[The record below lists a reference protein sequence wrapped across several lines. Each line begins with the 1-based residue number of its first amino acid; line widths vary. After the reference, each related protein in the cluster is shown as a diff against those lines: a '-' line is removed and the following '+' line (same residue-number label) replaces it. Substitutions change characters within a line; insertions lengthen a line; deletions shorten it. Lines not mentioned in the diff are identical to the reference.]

1 MTFDTS
7 APDTPP
13 DPGIAP
19 AVSSGNRL
27 RLRAGAL
34 LLNGRLLGV
43 VLFLVVSGLVAQTL
57 LIAPETPSRRVL
69 SDLYM
74 ASYDAL
80 ISTKSAYTPD
90 LVFARPASATIAGRP
105 FAPSAV
111 SDSGARSSA
120 KPSFKTPSS
129 KTVSGSKSVS
139 KVFKY
144 PARTRGD
151 QAVEKWRGTVRNK
164 QARAA
169 EWRRLGIVLALFQRP
184 GALEALAHVGDQF
197 PLPPA
202 QPRPKRA
209 AITGNSDVDPFG
221 HGRVGINAG
230 QELAAWQALYGAQT
244 INATQ
249 VPGLRNTLKQLRLG
263 WFENVALAQLYQ
275 KAGLHAEAASAAEA
289 ADGSARNVRELENV
303 QINGIGLGCLLALCY
318 GISAIARR
326 LHQNRNRR
334 DEQAARAFY
343 AQTYAPAPS
352 TAFHV
357 NSAPLAEVEAGRVS
371 RAPFPLSLLDAPPAM
386 VASGLLVAFIV
397 YLVGHTVFGLLLGY
411 AMRPF
416 APRLDGLNYT
426 QLLRVYSALRY
437 ALYLPIFLVPLYA
450 LRARIA
456 SAMQSSR
463 PLTMRALLAH
473 LGYRCRSLFAE
484 AKAGTV
490 AYLLLMPGLL
500 LAGAASH
507 FLFHRFHTP
516 VNPAQFETMTALQL
530 PDKIMIFVMAAVI
543 APIVEETMFR
553 GLLYSALHE
562 RFGIMGA
569 AMLSA
574 AIFSLVHPTLPGGF
588 LTIWAIGIAL
598 ALVYEKRGSLLPGMI
613 LHGIHNGLIT
623 LLGFAV
629 FGQ

>member
-1 MTFDTS
+1 M
-7 APDTPP
+7 
-13 DPGIAP
+13 
-19 AVSSGNRL
+19 
-27 RLRAGAL
+27 
-34 LLNGRLLGV
+34 
-43 VLFLVVSGLVAQTL
+43 
-57 LIAPETPSRRVL
+57 
-69 SDLYM
+69 
-74 ASYDAL
+74 
-80 ISTKSAYTPD
+80 
-90 LVFARPASATIAGRP
+90 
-105 FAPSAV
+105 
-111 SDSGARSSA
+111 
-120 KPSFKTPSS
+120 
-129 KTVSGSKSVS
+129 
-139 KVFKY
+139 
-144 PARTRGD
+144 
-151 QAVEKWRGTVRNK
+151 
-164 QARAA
+164 
-169 EWRRLGIVLALFQRP
+169 GIVLALFQRP
-184 GALEALAHVGDQF
+184 GALDALAHVGDKF

-221 HGRVGINAG
+221 HGQTGIDAA
-230 QELAAWQALYGAQT
+230 QELVAWQALYSTRT
-244 INATQ
+244 ITATQ

-263 WFENVALAQLYQ
+263 WFENVALAQLYR
-275 KAGLHAEAASAAEA
+275 KAGLHSEAVRAAEA
-289 ADGSARNVRELENV
+289 ADHSARNTRELENV
-303 QINGIGLGCLLALCY
+303 QINGLELGCLLALCY
-318 GISAIARR
+318 SISAIARR
-326 LHQNRNRR
+326 LHRNRDAR
-334 DEQAARAFY
+334 DEQAARAFS
-343 AQTYAPAPS
+343 AQTYAPTPS

-357 NSAPLAEVEAGRVS
+357 NSAPLAEVEAGREG
-371 RAPFPLSLLDAPPAM
+371 RATFPLRLLDAPPAM

-416 APRLDGLNYT
+416 SPRLDDLNYT

-437 ALYLPIFLVPLYA
+437 ALYIPIFLVPLYA
-450 LRARIA
+450 LRARLA
-456 SAMQSSR
+456 SSMPFPR

-484 AKAGTV
+484 VKAGTV

-500 LAGAASH
+500 LAGAVSH

-516 VNPAQFETMTALQL
+516 VNPAQFETMAALQL
-530 PDKIMIFVMAAVI
+530 PDKIMIFVIAAVI

-553 GLLYSALHE
+553 GLLYSALRQ
-562 RFGIMGA
+562 RFGVMGA